1 MRFKQLFQK
10 QNAAQET
17 EYFIK
22 KEELRQGVC
31 RGKKKQTTK
40 PNQNKPQKNL
50 YTKPTVVFSQGT
62 FSAFEVKCQRQ

>member
-31 RGKKKQTTK
+31 RGKKKTNHKTQPK
-40 PNQNKPQKNL
+40 
-50 YTKPTVVFSQGT
+50 
-62 FSAFEVKCQRQ
+62 

>member
-31 RGKKKQTTK
+31 RGKK
-40 PNQNKPQKNL
+40 NKPQNPTKINL
-50 YTKPTVVFSQGT
+50 KKTSTQN
-62 FSAFEVKCQRQ
+62 QQ